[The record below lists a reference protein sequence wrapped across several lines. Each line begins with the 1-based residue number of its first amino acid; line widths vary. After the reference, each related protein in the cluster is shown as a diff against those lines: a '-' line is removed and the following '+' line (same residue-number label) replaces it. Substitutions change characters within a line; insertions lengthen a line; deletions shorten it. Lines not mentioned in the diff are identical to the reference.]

1 MKDTVNNNATDSK
14 SNASQ
19 HIQKFGRFLSGMV
32 MPNIGAFIAWGLIT
46 ALFIPTGWWPNAKL
60 ATLVGPMILYLL
72 PLLIGYTGGKMV
84 YGQRGGVLGAIAT
97 MGVIVGTDI
106 PMFIGGMIM
115 GPAGG
120 WLIKKFDGAVHDKI
134 PSGFEMLVNNFS
146 AGIIG
151 SAITI
156 FGYYGIGP
164 VVARISNGLGAG
176 VGMFVD
182 RGLLPL
188 ASVFIEPA
196 KILFL
201 NNAINHGVLSPLG
214 IAQSAEMGKS
224 IFFLLETNPGPGLG
238 ILLAYWVF
246 SKGMIRQSAPGAI
259 IIHFL
264 GGIHE
269 IYFPYILMQ
278 PILLLAVM
286 AGGAAGVFT
295 FNALG
300 AGLVAVPSPG
310 SIFALS
316 AMAPKGELL
325 PVLAGVLVS
334 TGISF
339 LVASVLI
346 NKKETDEDSFE
357 SAKEQMVDLKGKKSS
372 VVTTKDGPVIDKL
385 SEELVGDRD
394 IKLIVVACDAG
405 MGSSAMGAGKLRTA
419 LKKAGL
425 DVKSINSS
433 IEQLDETMDI
443 VITHEK
449 LTDRAKSTLP
459 SAIHLSITDFLT
471 TPVYE
476 EIVDFLS
483 NRKKG
488 VSKEVDV
495 ESTVD
500 EKDDVEETADTD
512 APETLT
518 LDNIMISL
526 ESVSKEE
533 AIKQAGEILF
543 KGGYVNE
550 DYIEAMLQ
558 RDRELS
564 TFIGN
569 GTAIPHG
576 VNEAKKEIKHT
587 GISILQYPDGI
598 EYDGNTVYLIVGI
611 AGLGNEHLKILSNL
625 AEIIED
631 EEKVEQLRTTK
642 DVNDIYKQFT
652 NKM

>member
-1 MKDTVNNNATDSK
+1 MKDTLNNNTVESK
-14 SNASQ
+14 SKAQQ
-19 HIQKFGRFLSGMV
+19 HVQKFGRFLSGMV
-32 MPNIGAFIAWGLIT
+32 MPNIGAFIVWGLIT
-46 ALFIPTGWWPNAKL
+46 TLFIPTGWLPNENL
-60 ATLVGPMILYLL
+60 ASLVGPMIVYLL
-72 PLLIGYTGGKMV
+72 PLLIGYTGGKLV
-84 YGQRGGVLGAIAT
+84 YGHRGGVLGAVAT

-115 GPAGG
+115 GPLGG
-120 WLIKKFDGAVHDKI
+120 YIIKKFDEAVHDKI

-146 AGIIG
+146 LGIFGTVI
-151 SAITI
+151 AIL
-156 FGYYGIGP
+156 GYYGIGP
-164 VVARISNGLGAG
+164 VVERISNGLGAG
-176 VGMFVD
+176 VEMFVE

-196 KILFL
+196 KVLFL

-214 IAQSAEMGKS
+214 IAQQAELGKS

-246 SKGMIRQSAPGAI
+246 SKGMIKQSAPGAI

-278 PILLLAVM
+278 PILILAVM

-316 AMAPKGELL
+316 AMAPKGGLL

-346 NKKETDEDSFE
+346 NKKETDEDMFE
-357 SAKEQMVDLKGKKSS
+357 SAKGQMIDLKGKESS
-372 VVTTKDGPVIDKL
+372 VVKTKSGALIDTL
-385 SEELVGDRD
+385 SEELIGDRE
-394 IKLIVVACDAG
+394 IKAIVVACDAG

-425 DVKSINSS
+425 DIKATNTSID
-433 IEQLDETMDI
+433 QLDETIDM

-476 EIVDFLS
+476 EIAEFLK
-483 NRKKG
+483 NRKGSG
-488 VSKEVDV
+488 VEKADEEKVD
-495 ESTVD
+495 D
-500 EKDDVEETADTD
+500 NVEEATGT
-512 APETLT
+512 PETLKPE
-518 LDNIMISL
+518 NIMVGL
-526 ESVSKEE
+526 KSVSKEE

-543 KGGYVNE
+543 KGGYVKE

-598 EYDGNTVYLIVGI
+598 DYDGNTVYLVVGI

-631 EEKVEQLRTTK
+631 EDKVEQLRTTK
-642 DVNDIYKQFT
+642 DVNDVYKQFT